1 MFAEVITLSAQP
13 EQQSGSVLEGII
25 AWFGQPE
32 QWSGSG
38 GIPNRLLEHLVYTFA
53 SFAIAIAIAL
63 PLGML
68 FGHVRGGWAGR
79 LLGFLTISSANAARA
94 LPTFGLLILAVIVTA
109 GGLVPTL
116 IPLIALAV
124 PPILVNVYTGVQQV
138 EPELRDAAEGMGMT
152 SAQVLLRV
160 ETPVALPLVL
170 LGLRTAAIQIVSTA
184 TIAAYVGLGG
194 LGRYII
200 DGLKQQDYN
209 STAGGAILVI
219 ALAILIQLAFGLLHR
234 LAVSPGVRRPAMA
247 S

>member
-1 MFAEVITLSAQP
+1 MSVFTEVF
-13 EQQSGSVLEGII
+13 

-53 SFAIAIAIAL
+53 SFAIAIAIGL
-63 PLGML
+63 PLGMV
-68 FGHVRGGWAGR
+68 FGHVRSGWLGR
-79 LLGFLTISSANAARA
+79 VLGFLAISSTNAARA
-94 LPTFGLLILAVIVTA
+94 LPTFGLLILVVILTS

-116 IPLIALAV
+116 IPLIALSI
-124 PPILVNVYTGVQQV
+124 PPILVNVYTGVRQV
-138 EPELRDAAEGMGMT
+138 EPQLRDAAEGMGMT

-160 ETPVALPLVL
+160 ETPVALPLML

-194 LGRYII
+194 LGRYIV

-219 ALAILIQLAFGLLHR
+219 SLAIIFQRVFELLHR
-234 LAVSPGVRRPAMA
+234 LAVSPGVRQPARA